1 MICFILFS
9 TPVFSF
15 SALYFLGTAD
25 FPSSSFDLFFPVSI
39 ETPLFLL
46 LLLIILFLLI
56 IIIIY
61 YIVFLYFLLMII
73 LLLLLMFLV
82 INITSSVN
90 INGSC

>member
-25 FPSSSFDLFFPVSI
+25 FPSSFDLFFPVSI